1 MPPSPLDFLKHI
13 QDELQYLIETSD
25 KLSAKT
31 FSQDPTYQRAF
42 ARSLEIIGE
51 ATKKL
56 DTCFIEKYPG
66 IEWSDLAKLR
76 DKLIHHYFGIDYE
89 LVWAMITEDAPLL
102 KSKIDRILSDPE

>member
-13 QDELQYLIETSD
+13 QDELQYLIETS
-25 KLSAKT
+25 
-31 FSQDPTYQRAF
+31 
-42 ARSLEIIGE
+42 
-51 ATKKL
+51 
-56 DTCFIEKYPG
+56 
-66 IEWSDLAKLR
+66 